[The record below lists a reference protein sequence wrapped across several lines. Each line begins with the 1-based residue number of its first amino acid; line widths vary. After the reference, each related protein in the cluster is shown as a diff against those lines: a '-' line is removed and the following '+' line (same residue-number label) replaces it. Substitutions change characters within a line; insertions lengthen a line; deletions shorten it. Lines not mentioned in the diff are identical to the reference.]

1 MKKTI
6 FGLIIFASTTFF
18 AQSADTYLELLRS
31 DLKTQKKAVVAQ
43 TLELTDLEA
52 EKFWPIYRDY
62 EYEATK
68 LVDMWVSIIKEY
80 AANYETLS
88 DEKADELMMK
98 SFEFD
103 EGENELNK
111 KYYNKVK
118 EVLGA
123 KKAGK
128 YTQIINRIS
137 MLIDLQ
143 ATAEIPLIP
152 VDSASAESK

>member
-1 MKKTI
+1 MQKTI
-6 FGLIIFASTTFF
+6 IGLIILMSSAIF

-43 TLELTDLEA
+43 TLELNELEA

-68 LVDMWVSIIKEY
+68 VGDIWVEVIKEY
-80 AANYETLS
+80 AANYESLT

-98 SFEFD
+98 SFEFA
-103 EGENELNK
+103 EAENDLNK
-111 KYYNKVK
+111 KYYEKVK

-143 ATAEIPLIP
+143 TTAEIPLIP
-152 VDSASAESK
+152 ADSSSGSM

>member
-1 MKKTI
+1 MSSAI
-6 FGLIIFASTTFF
+6 F

-43 TLELTDLEA
+43 TLELNELEA

-68 LVDMWVSIIKEY
+68 VGDIWVEVIKEY
-80 AANYETLS
+80 AANYESLT

-98 SFEFD
+98 SFEFA
-103 EGENELNK
+103 EAENDLNK
-111 KYYNKVK
+111 KYYEKVK

-143 ATAEIPLIP
+143 TTAEIPLIP
-152 VDSASAESK
+152 ADSSSGSM

>member
-1 MKKTI
+1 MFMSVT
-6 FGLIIFASTTFF
+6 LF
-18 AQSADTYLELLRS
+18 AQSADTYMELLRS

-68 LVDMWVSIIKEY
+68 IGDIWIDVIKEY
-80 AANYETLS
+80 AANYENLS
-88 DEKADELMMK
+88 EEKADELMLK
-98 SFEFD
+98 SFDFSEA
-103 EGENELNK
+103 ENDLNK

-143 ATAEIPLIP
+143 TTAEIPLIP
-152 VDSASAESK
+152 VEVDSTKAN